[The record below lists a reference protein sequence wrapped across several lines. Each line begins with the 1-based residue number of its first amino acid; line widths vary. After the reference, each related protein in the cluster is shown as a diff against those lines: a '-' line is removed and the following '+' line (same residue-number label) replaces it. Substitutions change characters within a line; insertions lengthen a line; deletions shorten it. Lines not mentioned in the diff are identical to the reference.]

1 MDKVEKLKSIEE
13 EKKEVEDKLQ
23 IVVKKISTSHIFTRS
38 EIMEILRGK
47 AQQLGKTFDDRLM
60 VGTVGYPN
68 VGKSSVI
75 NVIC

>member
-1 MDKVEKLKSIEE
+1 M
-13 EKKEVEDKLQ
+13 
-23 IVVKKISTSHIFTRS
+23 KKISTSHIFTRL

-47 AQQLGKTFDDRLM
+47 AQLLGKTFDARLM

>member
-1 MDKVEKLKSIEE
+1 VDKVEKLKSIEE

-23 IVVKKISTSHIFTRS
+23 IVAKKISTSHIFTRS